1 MELVTIQDLLNEPAK
16 LIDKVISTRDT
27 SDDSWK
33 QYQPENHAV
42 TDESIRKKREVK
54 YDSGEK
60 DENGNLKLDEN
71 GDPLTKSVYE
81 EVARITTAAQKQI
94 VEWAVQIAAGVPVEL
109 DAKPEKGNQQ
119 IMFEMVRK
127 TLKDN
132 KLEYQ
137 DQEILRLRAIY
148 KVVAEIWYSEECDPK
163 YWGNLGNTGSKF
175 KMRMKILSEET
186 GDLLYPIRDNVGDM
200 IALGRSYKVL
210 DEAGK
215 DVEMFDLFMK
225 DAYKIFTKTVSGW
238 VVETKPIKY
247 GKANFIVHEQ
257 ARREWQ
263 DVQNKIDRLETLD
276 SNHADQN
283 DATGSPIIVGS
294 GVKGMGKRG
303 ETGKMFDVENG
314 GKLEILEA
322 AGAPESMNNEREN
335 LVKGIFDETN
345 TPQISFSEAQ
355 GFGANVPGITIKL
368 LFLPATLKALSKQ
381 SGGWGMSI
389 QRRINFLMAAMVVIN
404 TKIADAIS
412 LEISPR
418 FQIYMPENTTEK
430 YDNVIKLYAAGL
442 ISMKTAIA
450 MIGIVDD
457 VDEEIAA
464 IEAAAEKK
472 NKAALELAQKSKP
485 VEPTPAK

>member
-1 MELVTIQDLLNEPAK
+1 MELVTIQNLLNDPTK
-16 LIDKVISTRDT
+16 LIDKVTSSRDT
-27 SDDSWK
+27 SDDGWK
-33 QYQPENHAV
+33 YYQPENHDVKDA
-42 TDESIRKKREVK
+42 SIRKKREIK

-60 DENGNLKLDEN
+60 DENGNLKVDSN
-71 GDPLTKSVYE
+71 GDPLTKSEFE

-109 DAKPEKGNQQ
+109 DSKPDEGNQT
-119 IMFEMVRK
+119 IMYDMVRK

-148 KVVAEIWYSEECDPK
+148 KIVAEIWYSEECEPA
-163 YWGNLGNTGSKF
+163 YWGELGNKSSKF

-186 GDLLYPIRDNVGDM
+186 GDLLYPIRDNIGDM
-200 IALGRSYKVL
+200 IALGRAYKIL
-210 DEAGK
+210 DEEGK
-215 DVEMFDLFMK
+215 DIDMFDLFMK
-225 DAYKIFTKTVSGW
+225 DEYKIFTKTTAGW
-238 VVETKPIKY
+238 VVEVKKITY
-247 GKANFIVHEQ
+247 GKANFVVHEQ

-263 DVQNKIDRLETLD
+263 DVQGKIDRLETLD

-404 TKIADAIS
+404 TNIKDAIN

-464 IEAAAEKK
+464 IEAEVAKRAKTALDLANASK
-472 NKAALELAQKSKP
+472 VNKEQP
-485 VEPTPAK
+485 VK